1 MITIFTK
8 DELERISYLLSFF
21 LFDFSSWSFL
31 FFLFFF
37 FFFLSLLFL
46 FFSFFFFLGMTL
58 RDAKQR
64 VLV

>member
-31 FFLFFF
+31 FFLFFSF
-37 FFFLSLLFL
+37 FFFLSFFFSFL
-46 FFSFFFFLGMTL
+46 FFFF
-58 RDAKQR
+58 
-64 VLV
+64 